1 MSNIVSEN
9 IGTPDYSVE
18 PMPPSRLRKVKTAFD
33 KSVKAG
39 RFSERQLYELTEG
52 LREWSVVAKLS
63 RELEKLIPP
72 AQVQVVYRRILRA
85 VYLIELVKSDVTST
99 KYDVRW
105 TNKFEKS
112 DPRKASFEECLA
124 IHEALCKEILV
135 LLPDQVFQS
144 EIKIV
149 VPWGLSPHEIPID
162 YVSKT
167 VIPIHAVGN
176 VKVLRDPQY
185 SRLLRI
191 RQSLVDSQINPD
203 FQLFAAI
210 FDKVRVKSYLTDRA
224 LTGDY
229 KTNREKRWE
238 THPGSSQFAL
248 RRDCLAVELA
258 LIDQLIRFH
267 AFPAGIIQYLKAANL
282 IGDVGK
288 IARCPVTL
296 DPLDF
301 EILAQEVT
309 EPTHGKAAYQVG
321 HLNPLKAGVGDEF
334 RHHPANISWITEDGN
349 RIQGHLTLKETRDLL
364 LRISKN
370 YEALAKNELV

>member
-1 MSNIVSEN
+1 MP
-9 IGTPDYSVE
+9 GYSVE
-18 PMPPSRLRKVKTAFD
+18 PMPPSDLRKVKTAFD

-39 RFSERQLYELTEG
+39 RFSERQLYEQTES
-52 LREWSVVAKLS
+52 LRKWPLVSKLS
-63 RELEKLIPP
+63 RELEKLIPA

-85 VYLIELVKSDVTST
+85 VYFIELVKSDVTST

-105 TNKFEKS
+105 TNKLEGS
-112 DPRKASFEECLA
+112 DPRRASFEDCLG
-124 IHEALCKEILV
+124 IHESLCKEILV
-135 LLPDQVFQS
+135 LLSDEVFQS
-144 EIKIV
+144 EIKLF
-149 VPWGLSPHEIPID
+149 VPWGLSPHEVPID

-167 VIPIHAVGN
+167 TIPIHTVRN
-176 VKVLRDPQY
+176 VRILRDPQY

-191 RQSLVDSQINPD
+191 RQSLVDSQLNPD

-210 FDKVRVKSYLTDRA
+210 FDKIRVKSYLTDRA

-238 THPGSSQFAL
+238 AHPDSPQFAL

-258 LIDQLIRFH
+258 LIDQLIRFQ
-267 AFPAGIIQYLKAANL
+267 AFPAGIIQYLQAAKL
-282 IGDVGK
+282 IGEVGK
-288 IARCPVTL
+288 VARCPVTL

-370 YEALAKNELV
+370 YEALAKNGLV